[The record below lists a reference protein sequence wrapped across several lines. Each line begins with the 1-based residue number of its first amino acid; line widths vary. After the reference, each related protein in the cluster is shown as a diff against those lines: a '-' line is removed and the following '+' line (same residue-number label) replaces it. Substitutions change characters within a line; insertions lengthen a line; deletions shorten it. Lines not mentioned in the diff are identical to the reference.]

1 MRMTAVRIE
10 QLDATET
17 VDVAV
22 TSGIPRTR
30 LCQKGPFQ
38 GFGIDDLVHYDP
50 LEGWLLDFNIFEHA
64 PKVPRRSSMAIDS
77 S

>member
-50 LEGWLLDFNIFEHA
+50 LRAGYMDFIIFGA
-64 PKVPRRSSMAIDS
+64 AKMPRRSMMAIDS